1 MSRRTIL
8 LVEDSEDDIELAC
21 YALSRATISAEVVTV
36 RSGEAALEYLDRACA
51 SEDAKQRPD
60 LVLLDLQLPGISGL
74 EMLRRVRAK
83 PDIRRTPVVMLT
95 TSDDDRDIRASYDL
109 GVNSYI
115 RKPVDLADF
124 TAMIDR
130 LSVYWLQ
137 TNTRPPL

>member
-51 SEDAKQRPD
+51 SDDAKQRPD